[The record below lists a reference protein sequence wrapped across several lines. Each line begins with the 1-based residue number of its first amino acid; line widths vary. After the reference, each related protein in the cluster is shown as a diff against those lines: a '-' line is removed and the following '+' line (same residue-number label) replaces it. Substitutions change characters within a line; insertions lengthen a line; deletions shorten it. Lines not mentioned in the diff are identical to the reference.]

1 MPRFDV
7 AGVSLG
13 VGVAG
18 VGPGLGV
25 ADVNTWHVH
34 ARRIGKKG
42 YRCSRQTWLDTVN
55 AGRDARALRP
65 PPT

>member
-25 ADVNTWHVH
+25 AGVNTWHVH
-34 ARRIGKKG
+34 ARRIG
-42 YRCSRQTWLDTVN
+42 RRQTWLDTVN